1 MNLIII
7 MIDGVSADYFAKH
20 RARLPHLN
28 SLAEQGLVIERLGSI
43 TPATSLPGRTTI
55 LTGDLAH
62 QHGIYGN
69 VIWDGERFRYANP
82 DDVRTKMLTRLA
94 MEAKLDVA
102 VLGYGM
108 VRPEDATVFH
118 HAWWANEMLQRAR
131 DRDPIQADEGWLR
144 TSSHRDPTGR
154 LAALSNQGFPD
165 AIPNAYAGD
174 KFNYFMSELTGDQTM
189 MAWTAG
195 LATSKQAPDLI
206 VTEILTPDSV
216 QHMTGYES
224 LFAHWSI
231 FYADTLVGSLLE
243 RLERSGRLEDYT
255 LAILSDHG
263 HAKVHTAIHFDILLP
278 DVLCESEGGTLYVA
292 VKNKSELANVT
303 TILAEHHVERWDSDH
318 VVPEY
323 RDVIATFVAPEGSS
337 FERNPK
343 DPNLENTAPTAT
355 GIPRYP
361 SMHGFKP
368 GTPGDDRFAVFWGKD
383 IPKSVLAKAD
393 PCQITPS
400 FAKILGLPLTP
411 YRAEP
416 IF

>member
-1 MNLIII
+1 MNLIVI

-20 RARLPHLN
+20 RNTLPHLN
-28 SLAEQGLVIERLGSI
+28 RLAEQGLVVERLGSI

-82 DDVRTKMLTRLA
+82 DDVRTKTLTRRAL
-94 MEAKLDVA
+94 EANLDVA

-131 DRDPIQADEGWLR
+131 DRDPIPADEGWLR
-144 TSSHRDPTGR
+144 TSAHQDTTGR
-154 LAALSNQGFPD
+154 LAALSGQGFPE

-174 KFNYFMSELTGDQTM
+174 KFHYFMSELAGDQTM

-195 LATSKQAPDLI
+195 LAVSKQAPNFI
-206 VTEILTPDSV
+206 ITEILTPDSV

-231 FYADTLVGSLLE
+231 SYADALVGSLLA
-243 RLERSGRLEDYT
+243 RLEQSSRLEDYA
-255 LAILSDHG
+255 LAVLSDHG
-263 HAKVHTAIHFDILLP
+263 HTHVHTAIHYDVLLP

-292 VKNKSELANVT
+292 VKNKSELAKLT
-303 TILAEHHVERWDSDH
+303 AILAEHQVEPWDNYH
-318 VVPEY
+318 IVPEY
-323 RDVIATFVAPEGSS
+323 REVIATFVAPEGSS
-337 FERNPK
+337 FERHPK
-343 DPNLENTAPTAT
+343 DRAPSPT
-355 GIPRYP
+355 GTPRYP

-368 GTPGDDRFAVFWGKD
+368 GTRGDDRFAVFWGKD
-383 IPKSVLAKAD
+383 IAKRVVAKAD
-393 PCQITPS
+393 PRQITPS
-400 FAKILGLPLTP
+400 FAKILGLPLEP
-411 YRAEP
+411 YEAEP

>member
-1 MNLIII
+1 MKLIII

-28 SLAEQGLVIERLGSI
+28 RLALQGLVVERLGSI

-82 DDVRTKMLTRLA
+82 DDVRSKTLTRLA
-94 MEAKLDVA
+94 MEANLDVA

-131 DRDPIQADEGWLR
+131 DREPILADEGWLR
-144 TSSHRDPTGR
+144 TSSHQDPTGR
-154 LAALSNQGFPD
+154 LAALSSQGFPD

-174 KFNYFMSELTGDQTM
+174 KFNYFMSELAGDQTM

-206 VTEILTPDSV
+206 ITEILTPDSV

-231 FYADTLVGSLLE
+231 AYSDALAGSLLE
-243 RLERSGRLEDYT
+243 RLEHSGRLGDYS
-255 LAILSDHG
+255 LVILSDHG
-263 HAKVHTAIHFDILLP
+263 HAKVHTAIHYDVLLP
-278 DVLCESEGGTLYVA
+278 NLPCESEGGTLYVA
-292 VKNKSELANVT
+292 VKNKSKLANAT
-303 TILAEHHVERWDSDH
+303 AILAEHGVEPWDNH
-318 VVPEY
+318 HIVPEY

-337 FERNPK
+337 FERSPK
-343 DPNLENTAPTAT
+343 DQEPSAT

-368 GTPGDDRFAVFWGKD
+368 GTPGDDRFALFWGKD
-383 IPKSVLAKAD
+383 IRKGIVAKAD

-411 YRAEP
+411 YFAEP